1 MRAMF
6 FFCNFHMRLA
16 SWMEHS
22 RLVEK
27 GSWNIY
33 KGRSYLRTLSELKT
47 LFRVHSGQLALHNL
61 PSDKTAISETLV
73 FNGPSQ
79 LWWDWLILIYAPEF
93 KAGEFL
99 HSKDFFTVDKS
110 NISVPSWSSRI
121 WNDFFDNKQQKAK
134 LSDCQRERTAILTF
148 YDPRIHY
155 FGGPLGRLIS
165 TIQGKHKRN
174 WISSPFLSK
183 LRNILLRPT
192 TWIVFVDL

>member
-1 MRAMF
+1 M
-6 FFCNFHMRLA
+6 
-16 SWMEHS
+16 
-22 RLVEK
+22 
-27 GSWNIY
+27 
-33 KGRSYLRTLSELKT
+33 
-47 LFRVHSGQLALHNL
+47 
-61 PSDKTAISETLV
+61 
-73 FNGPSQ
+73 
-79 LWWDWLILIYAPEF
+79 IYAPEF

-110 NISVPSWSSRI
+110 NISVPSWRSRI

-192 TWIVFVDL
+192 TCIVFVDLQSALCGRVQVRTSTKTLLKNTAWKAWTPARQSYLRQQHGTIFHATFLPRYVQIKQN